1 MGWIRRAWQCYSLH
15 ILLCSRQLGPAQ
27 VCKVV
32 LQHMSSWTKLLLC
45 RHAPQHVQ
53 LQSGLKWCW
62 TDLHSMSSQVS
73 VEDSPEMKS
82 SVTHKLFRLSGP
94 REPMSTKCLEYLRT
108 RGVFAFSGHM
118 QQVECCAHVNHVQ
131 HGVASP
137 GKVESQGKHWIGI
150 HMATKSCGF

>member
-1 MGWIRRAWQCYSLH
+1 
-15 ILLCSRQLGPAQ
+15 
-27 VCKVV
+27 
-32 LQHMSSWTKLLLC
+32 
-45 RHAPQHVQ
+45 
-53 LQSGLKWCW
+53 
-62 TDLHSMSSQVS
+62 MSSQVS

-94 REPMSTKCLEYLRT
+94 REPTSTKCLEYLRT

-137 GKVESQGKHWIGI
+137 GKVESVFIWQRSLVASRLVSIVLACC
-150 HMATKSCGF
+150 ATVQFTTSTQDF